1 MEKDLTNTNLKCL
14 ITLPSSA
21 ILFSGDDA
29 LFFQSTLPLSILGIF
44 HFFQFPSFLFF
55 FSFFFAIRRE
65 KLFSLCEQ
73 TGILTAK
80 RSTFTSV
87 GLISENNFMGVRLK
101 ILTIRII
108 NVKSEA
114 TSKKIQVVLSWS
126 VSANNSSY

>member
-44 HFFQFPSFLFF
+44 ISSNFPLF
-55 FSFFFAIRRE
+55 FSFFFFLRSEGKNYLACVSKRV
-65 KLFSLCEQ
+65 FWP
-73 TGILTAK
+73 K

-87 GLISENNFMGVRLK
+87 GLISENNFIGVRLK
-101 ILTIRII
+101 ILTIQII

>member
-73 TGILTAK
+73 TGIWTAK

-114 TSKKIQVVLSWS
+114 TSKKIQVVLS
-126 VSANNSSY
+126 

>member
-21 ILFSGDDA
+21 ILFSGYDA

-55 FSFFFAIRRE
+55 FLFFLRSEGKNYLACVSKRVFWP
-65 KLFSLCEQ
+65 
-73 TGILTAK
+73 K

-114 TSKKIQVVLSWS
+114 TSKKIQVVPSWS

>member
-55 FSFFFAIRRE
+55 FFFCDQKG

-73 TGILTAK
+73 TGILT
-80 RSTFTSV
+80 
-87 GLISENNFMGVRLK
+87 E
-101 ILTIRII
+101 
-108 NVKSEA
+108 
-114 TSKKIQVVLSWS
+114 KKHV
-126 VSANNSSY
+126 Y